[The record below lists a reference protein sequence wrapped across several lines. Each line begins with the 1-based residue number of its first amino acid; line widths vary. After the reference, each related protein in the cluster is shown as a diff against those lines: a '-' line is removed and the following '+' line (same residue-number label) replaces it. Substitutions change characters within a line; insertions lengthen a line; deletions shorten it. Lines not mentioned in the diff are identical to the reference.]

1 MPGALKN
8 KAIGVLLTVLAVYFL
23 ITDPV
28 GSAHAVKTV
37 VHGVVAFL
45 GALSG

>member
-1 MPGALKN
+1 MPGGLKN
-8 KAIGVLLTVLAVYFL
+8 KAIGVLLTLLAAYFL

-28 GSAHAVKTV
+28 GSAHAVKKV
-37 VHGVVAFL
+37 AHGIGAFL